1 MARISGKP
9 VSRGRAVGRPPAPD
23 AGPKLP
29 VGGRQDEGRPRL
41 ALPGDLPLSLSY
53 LDDDQLDALL
63 RATTAE
69 ARRRGW
75 KVGEV
80 RPAARVREERATSR
94 RSPGADA
101 AAGRTAAISPGQEKI
116 VRAALE
122 AGGGSWHG
130 GVAASCSAIFG
141 SMSATPASAV
151 FQRASSSAATRRLT
165 TRAVRRAGRRARH
178 FSAGDRGR
186 SRSPPRSARARPTG

>member
-1 MARISGKP
+1 MS
-9 VSRGRAVGRPPAPD
+9 RPPAPD
-23 AGPKLP
+23 AGPKPP
-29 VGGRQDEGRPRL
+29 VGGRQGEGRPRL

-53 LDDDQLDALL
+53 LNDDQFDSLL

-122 AGGGSWHG
+122 AGVKPADIARQFGLSRALVQHL
-130 GVAASCSAIFG
+130 AAAWK
-141 SMSATPASAV
+141 
-151 FQRASSSAATRRLT
+151 RER
-165 TRAVRRAGRRARH
+165 
-178 FSAGDRGR
+178 
-186 SRSPPRSARARPTG
+186 